1 MIGEIAIIQE
11 IKLQLLL
18 QHPTHTLNNTTQ
30 LQDKHIQS
38 TIQRTNKHIHM
49 YTHTNTHTERYNTH
63 KLKILTVRVKINT
76 SRILWGPFIY

>member
-49 YTHTNTHTERYNTH
+49 YTNTHTERYNTH